1 MKPGSDPVVISVP
14 IDSHSGSIGEYVT
27 LRESDPLIKVQATVR
42 QDDDPEWEVEDSEF
56 KIQIWIDDRDTYI
69 STYFDM
75 DDLMMENGLWR
86 GEKNRITT
94 GAWDMNASSF
104 YRHHR

>member
-86 GEKNRITT
+86 GEKI
-94 GAWDMNASSF
+94 GSPQVPGI
-104 YRHHR
+104 